1 MKNRLASQIEGKN
14 EKEVKM
20 EINIEIPG
28 KPQAKQRPFVTK
40 KGIAFTKKETAVYEN
55 LVKLAYRQKT
65 DYMFMGA
72 VEIVINILI
81 KPPVTISKKKYQEM
95 IDGKILPQVR
105 PDVDNVAKS
114 ITDALNKIAYNDD
127 AQITYLLV
135 KKRYA
140 EKDGVS
146 VYIRENKEMVF

>member
-1 MKNRLASQIEGKN
+1 
-14 EKEVKM
+14 M

-28 KPQAKQRPFVTK
+28 KPQAKQRPFVPK
-40 KGIAFTKKETAVYEN
+40 FGKPFTKKETVMYEN
-55 LVKLAYRQKT
+55 LVKLAYSTKT
-65 DYMFMGA
+65 TYTFTGA
-72 VEIVINILI
+72 VEIVINIMV
-81 KPPVTISKKKYQEM
+81 KPPASTSKKKYQDM
-95 IDGKILPQVR
+95 IDCKILPTCR

-127 AQITYLLV
+127 SQITYLLV

-146 VYIRENKEMVF
+146 VYIRANKDGVF